1 MGIVFF
7 ATPSFEF
14 FFQKSSSNLEMWDPY
29 HLPFSKKFLYSVY
42 HHCVLDPP
50 YCIPP
55 SYSMRN
61 INASLILSLETSF
74 FIFPIKEIHAAYE
87 EGEQKNIFKFEI
99 HSIYNECLYNR
110 LKKVTTEIVP
120 LTDGEL
126 RTAPTKGAIIFHDE
140 RKNKNE
146 TYETAIGILS
156 FYTPEEIEKI
166 FM

>member
-14 FFQKSSSNLEMWDPY
+14 YFQKNSSNLEIWDTY
-29 HLPFSKKFLYSVY
+29 YLPFSKKFLYSVY
-42 HHCVLDPP
+42 HRRVLDPP
-50 YCIPP
+50 DCIPP

-61 INASLILSLETSF
+61 INASLILSLESSF
-74 FIFPIKEIHAAYE
+74 FIFPIREIHAAYIE
-87 EGEQKNIFKFEI
+87 KENVFDFEI
-99 HSIYNECLYNR
+99 HSAYDESLHNR
-110 LKKVTTEIVP
+110 LRKVTTEVVP

-126 RTAPTKGAIIFHDE
+126 RTAPTKGAIVFHEE

-146 TYETAIGILS
+146 TYETAIGILT
-156 FYTPEEIEKI
+156 FYSSEDIIKN